1 MAALI
6 NDEVIEPMV
15 VIRLT
20 RGGSNKSPFYHVVV
34 ADQRFARDG
43 RYIENLGFYNPMAR
57 GKATR
62 LTINQERANEW
73 ISKGAQP
80 SLRVRDLIKEFQG
93 FAVKAPTPRPTKAE
107 YKKAQSEASAILAK
121 KKLEAEKAAAAKAQ
135 AEAGSEAEAPASEEK
150 AE

>member
-1 MAALI
+1 
-6 NDEVIEPMV
+6 MV

-34 ADQRFARDG
+34 ADQRFSRDG

-62 LTINQERANEW
+62 LAINQERANEW

-80 SLRVRDLIKEFQG
+80 SLRVRDLIKEFQDY
-93 FAVKAPTPRPTKAE
+93 ANKAPVAVPTKAE
-107 YKKAQSEASAILAK
+107 FKKAQSAASAVLAK
-121 KKLEAEKAAAAKAQ
+121 KKLEAEKAAAAKA
-135 AEAGSEAEAPASEEK
+135 EAEVQATSEEPASDEK

>member
-1 MAALI
+1 
-6 NDEVIEPMV
+6 MV

-62 LTINQERANEW
+62 LAINQERANEW

-80 SLRVRDLIKEFQG
+80 SLRVRDLIKEFQS
-93 FAVKAPTPRPTKAE
+93 FATKAPMPVPTRAE
-107 YKKAQSEASAILAK
+107 FKKAQSAASAILAK
-121 KKLEAEKAAAAKAQ
+121 KKLEAEKAAAAKA
-135 AEAGSEAEAPASEEK
+135 EALSSTASEEPAGDEK

>member
-1 MAALI
+1 
-6 NDEVIEPMV
+6 MV

-62 LTINQERANEW
+62 LSINQERANEW

-80 SLRVRDLIKEFQG
+80 SLRVRDLIKEFQS
-93 FAVKAPTPRPTKAE
+93 FATKAPTPVPTKAE
-107 YKKAQSEASAILAK
+107 FKKAQSAASAVIAK
-121 KKLEAEKAAAAKAQ
+121 KKMEAEKAAAAKAE
-135 AEAGSEAEAPASEEK
+135 AEAAATSSAAESEAPASEEK

>member
-1 MAALI
+1 MARLI
-6 NDEVIEPMV
+6 NDEVTEPMV

-62 LTINQERANEW
+62 LIINQERANEW
-73 ISKGAQP
+73 IGKGAQP
-80 SLRVRDLIKEFQG
+80 SLRVRDLIKEFQS
-93 FAVKAPTPRPTKAE
+93 FAIEAPKPAQTKAE
-107 YKKAQSEASAILAK
+107 YKKSQSEASLVLAK
-121 KKLEAEKAAAAKAQ
+121 KKFEAEKAAAAKAQ
-135 AEAGSEAEAPASEEK
+135 AESTETEAPASEET